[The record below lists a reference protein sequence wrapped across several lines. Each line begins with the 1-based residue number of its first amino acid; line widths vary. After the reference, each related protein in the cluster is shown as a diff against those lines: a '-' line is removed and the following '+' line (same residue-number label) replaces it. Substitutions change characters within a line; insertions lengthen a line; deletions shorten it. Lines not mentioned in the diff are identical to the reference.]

1 MGAQIFSL
9 LALKTVCAPKFS
21 CVQNEGWG
29 GKCWQRMTVR
39 PYAPLLMS
47 FWQEKARKT
56 SANGGEFRA
65 LLCLWLYRGGVNSPP
80 FTARPPRLEPLR
92 RASFGLVRSKQSGS
106 QPANPLPRKCRTT
119 TQGPEY
125 YAMPNIQGS
134 VAVVQRFHPL
144 HHTLL
149 VFVRA
154 SWASWTFQYFQCVVA
169 AQFGFAI
176 PGKLGTLLAE

>member
-1 MGAQIFSL
+1 MKG
-9 LALKTVCAPKFS
+9 
-21 CVQNEGWG
+21 GG

-56 SANGGEFRA
+56 CANGGKFRA

-92 RASFGLVRSKQSGS
+92 RASFGLVRSKQNGS

-134 VAVVQRFHPL
+134 VAAAQHFQPL
-144 HHTLL
+144 HHTLPF
-149 VFVRA
+149 FVRA
-154 SWASWTFQYFQCVVA
+154 SWASWTFLYFQRVAA

-176 PGKLGTLLAE
+176 LDKPDKLLAE

>member
-1 MGAQIFSL
+1 MAGNSGPCYVYGF
-9 LALKTVCAPKFS
+9 TVAGLP
-21 CVQNEGWG
+21 
-29 GKCWQRMTVR
+29 
-39 PYAPLLMS
+39 PPL
-47 FWQEKARKT
+47 
-56 SANGGEFRA
+56 
-65 LLCLWLYRGGVNSPP
+65 
-80 FTARPPRLEPLR
+80 TARPPRLEPLR

-106 QPANPLPRKCRTT
+106 QAANPLPRKCRTT

-154 SWASWTFQYFQCVVA
+154 SWASWTFQYFQCVAA

>member
-1 MGAQIFSL
+1 MRPCSCHSGKKRPGKPAQMAGNSGPYYVYGF
-9 LALKTVCAPKFS
+9 TVAGLP
-21 CVQNEGWG
+21 
-29 GKCWQRMTVR
+29 
-39 PYAPLLMS
+39 
-47 FWQEKARKT
+47 
-56 SANGGEFRA
+56 
-65 LLCLWLYRGGVNSPP
+65 PP

>member
-1 MGAQIFSL
+1 M
-9 LALKTVCAPKFS
+9 LAAHDRKTVCAP
-21 CVQNEGWG
+21 
-29 GKCWQRMTVR
+29 
-39 PYAPLLMS
+39 AHDIL
-47 FWQEKARKT
+47 ARKGPENLRKLREIPGLVMFM
-56 SANGGEFRA
+56 ALPWRGE
-65 LLCLWLYRGGVNSPP
+65 LPPP

-119 TQGPEY
+119 TQGPEC
-125 YAMPNIQGS
+125 YAMPSIQGS
-134 VAVVQRFHPL
+134 VAAAQHFQPL
-144 HHTLL
+144 HHTLPF
-149 VFVRA
+149 FVRA